1 MRNADN
7 LLPAASVPVLPRLL
21 LEKRAR
27 RFSPKRVIAAPG
39 APSGETRGDP
49 GDEPEEDFF
58 LPLFCIEVTM
68 FPPIDHWPSCCA
80 MASRLPASAYFQ
92 VASDVLQLSA
102 RQPPGVRH
110 ESP

>member
-1 MRNADN
+1 MDACADEPLEESMRNADN

-27 RFSPKRVIAAPG
+27 RFSPNRVIAAPG

-58 LPLFCIEVTM
+58 LPPL
-68 FPPIDHWPSCCA
+68 D
-80 MASRLPASAYFQ
+80 RL
-92 VASDVLQLSA
+92 
-102 RQPPGVRH
+102 
-110 ESP
+110 EST